1 MGIHKIF
8 KILAAV
14 LAIAGAVFTVMLAS
28 GNESQ
33 IGNVLYVAYAVLGIV
48 LGAVVLFTIFNT
60 LSNPANLKRT
70 LTGVGAFALLAA
82 ICYFVFA
89 SGVETPLKEG
99 GVLSADGSKL
109 VGAAL
114 YLFYFLGAI
123 AIGSMLMGG
132 VKKMIK

>member
-8 KILAAV
+8 KILAIV
-14 LAIAGAVFTVMLAS
+14 LAIVGVIFTAMLAT
-28 GNESQ
+28 GNEGQ
-33 IGNVLYVAYAVLGIV
+33 IGSVLYVAYAVLGIV
-48 LGAVVLFTIFNT
+48 LASVVLFTVVNT
-60 LSNPANLKRT
+60 FSNPANLKRT
-70 LTGVGAFALLAA
+70 LTGVGAFALLAL

-89 SGVETPLKEG
+89 EGVETPLKEG
-99 GVLSADGSKL
+99 GVLSAGESQL

-132 VKKMIK
+132 VKKIMK

>member
-8 KILAAV
+8 TIVAV
-14 LAIAGAVFTVMLAS
+14 ALAIIGVVLTAMLAS

-48 LGAVVLFTIFNT
+48 LVSVVLFTVVNT
-60 LSNPANLKRT
+60 FSNPANLKRT
-70 LTGVGAFALLAA
+70 LMGVGAFALLAA

-89 SGVETPLKEG
+89 SGEETPLKEG
-99 GVLSADGSKL
+99 GVLSASGSQL
-109 VGAAL
+109 VGATI
-114 YLFYFLGAI
+114 YLFYFLTII

-132 VKKMIK
+132 VKKIMK